1 MKTRNLTALFLTTCL
16 FVVGCQTPNST
27 GELEIGD
34 VFGNE
39 RQTYGY
45 GAKISA
51 LTASDGTVADTD
63 ELLINDYSDTRTE
76 RIDASQLKTYFQT
89 GISSSLQPLDAQL
102 TDLAALTPTD
112 ESVIKGDGT
121 NFVRA
126 TNFRVDA
133 GTAGSGTEMG
143 SGTANGALAVAQ
155 GHYTTASGYA
165 SHAQG
170 VFTTASGDFS
180 TAAGRKANAA
190 ADGVFAI
197 SDSQNADFTVSTVN
211 AFGARFAGG
220 YLFSGGAVAISSNL
234 DVAGSIEASTWID
247 LPEQASDPAAP
258 AANNAIIFTKDNGS
272 GKTQLVVRFATGAV
286 QVIAT
291 EP

>member
-1 MKTRNLTALFLTTCL
+1 
-16 FVVGCQTPNST
+16 
-27 GELEIGD
+27 
-34 VFGNE
+34 
-39 RQTYGY
+39 
-45 GAKISA
+45 
-51 LTASDGTVADTD
+51 
-63 ELLINDYSDTRTE
+63 
-76 RIDASQLKTYFQT
+76 
-89 GISSSLQPLDAQL
+89 
-102 TDLAALTPTD
+102 
-112 ESVIKGDGT
+112 
-121 NFVRA
+121 
-126 TNFRVDA
+126 
-133 GTAGSGTEMG
+133 MG
-143 SGTANGALAVAQ
+143 SGTANGELAVAQ
-155 GHYTTASGYA
+155 GDSTTGSGYASHAQGLGATASGDV

-170 VFTTASGDFS
+170 VFTTASGDYSHAQGYGTLASGDYS
-180 TAAGRKANAA
+180 TAAGRRAKAT

-234 DVAGSIEASTWID
+234 DVAGSIEAATWID

-258 AANNAIIFTKDNGS
+258 AANNARIFTKDNGS

>member
-1 MKTRNLTALFLTTCL
+1 L
-16 FVVGCQTPNST
+16 
-27 GELEIGD
+27 
-34 VFGNE
+34 
-39 RQTYGY
+39 
-45 GAKISA
+45 GA
-51 LTASDGTVADTD
+51 
-63 ELLINDYSDTRTE
+63 
-76 RIDASQLKTYFQT
+76 
-89 GISSSLQPLDAQL
+89 
-102 TDLAALTPTD
+102 
-112 ESVIKGDGT
+112 
-121 NFVRA
+121 
-126 TNFRVDA
+126 
-133 GTAGSGTEMG
+133 
-143 SGTANGALAVAQ
+143 
-155 GHYTTASGYA
+155 TASGDV

-170 VFTTASGDFS
+170 VFTTASGDYSHAQGYGTLASGDYS
-180 TAAGRKANAA
+180 TAAGRKAKAT

-258 AANNAIIFTKDNGS
+258 AANNARIFTKDNGS